1 MAREGIL
8 CGMITSAPGEESH
21 ETIRAATE
29 AVSSQAE
36 PLMHRGFEK
45 REAMGWT
52 YRKIQRTTGFGL
64 ATIHKYCRDIIVPN
78 SDEWNRFR
86 DLVMRTKEN
95 LRRLGL

>member
-8 CGMITSAPGEESH
+8 CGMITSAPGGESH

-45 REAMGWT
+45 REAMGLDLP
-52 YRKIQRTTGFGL
+52 KNSANDGL
-64 ATIHKYCRDIIVPN
+64 
-78 SDEWNRFR
+78 
-86 DLVMRTKEN
+86 
-95 LRRLGL
+95 RLGNYSQVLP

>member
-1 MAREGIL
+1 MKPYVQPQRQYLPKLNPSCIEALRRE
-8 CGMITSAPGEESH
+8 
-21 ETIRAATE
+21 R
-29 AVSSQAE
+29 
-36 PLMHRGFEK
+36 RW
-45 REAMGWT
+45 GWT